1 MNQYLSE
8 AFKSLDSLN
17 EDVFSINEDGLQDLV
32 KFEEEDEDT
41 NIIDIID
48 TEAETYDD
56 LEDSY
61 EGKIIL
67 DCSVCHS
74 KQYKNI
80 EDIIIE
86 GDLANVG
93 EECPFCYTNDGFKV
107 IGQVAPF
114 NKEEIENE
122 KENNPEEPKENK
134 EDTEL
139 KEAVGTL
146 EKPMSKIKGTLGNV
160 LTAHADEL
168 AQVYDAQ
175 SAIALLDRLEP
186 EIDQKDYLKKVKFE
200 IMRAP
205 RKAVNHLYNII
216 LKGDG
221 MGTKMESIFSKK
233 PTKETIINPLDLKK
247 GDLVIGM
254 YRDDGDDEFNNDP
267 SSTFQKPRKVKNVRT
282 YKDGDTD
289 MVDVQF
295 TDGNMAIPSDIYARM
310 LVKENLEESVNNINV
325 ETDDSIVNVA
335 TEDDGKVTIT
345 TEPKSTEVEAGDEV
359 IAPIEPEIQNEISD
373 NVANG
378 AEIEI
383 DVDEFDEE
391 SFDELGESYLKKI
404 YENIDTYKT
413 SQVSLDNNTLKVEGV
428 IKFKS
433 GNAKKTSFLFEARTA
448 TKTGK
453 VKFIGENTQI
463 TKGKKAFTITG
474 NIKDRKFLSESLTYN
489 YGAKTPNG
497 KTKRLYG
504 TIKM

>member
-1 MNQYLSE
+1 MSQYLSE

-17 EDVFSINEDGLQDLV
+17 EDVFSVDENGLQDLV

-48 TEAETYDD
+48 AEAETYDD

-67 DCSVCHS
+67 DCSICHS

-80 EDIIIE
+80 EDVIIE
-86 GDLANVG
+86 GELANVG

-114 NKEEIENE
+114 NKEEVKDVEIDTEE
-122 KENNPEEPKENK
+122 TEPEDTK
-134 EDTEL
+134 EDTAKDKEEDKL
-139 KEAVGTL
+139 EEAVGTL
-146 EKPMSKIKGTLGNV
+146 ERPMSKIEGTLGNV

-168 AQVYDAQ
+168 SKVYDAQ
-175 SAIALLDRLEP
+175 SAITLLDKLEP
-186 EIDQKDYLKKVKFE
+186 EISQKDYLKNVKFD

-205 RKAVNHLYNII
+205 RKAVNYLYNII

-221 MGTKMESIFSKK
+221 MGRENESL
-233 PTKETIINPLDLKK
+233 KESQPITED
-247 GDLVIGM
+247 
-254 YRDDGDDEFNNDP
+254 
-267 SSTFQKPRKVKNVRT
+267 
-282 YKDGDTD
+282 
-289 MVDVQF
+289 
-295 TDGNMAIPSDIYARM
+295 
-310 LVKENLEESVNNINV
+310 VNNVNV
-325 ETDDSIVNVA
+325 ETDEDIINVS
-335 TEDDGKVTIT
+335 TDDNGKVTVT
-345 TEPKSTEVEAGDEV
+345 TEPKTAEVEVGEEI
-359 IAPIEPEIQNEISD
+359 IAPLEPEVQNEIKD

-378 AEIEI
+378 DEIEI

-404 YENIDTYKT
+404 YENVDTYKT

-433 GNAKKTSFLFEARTA
+433 GNTKKTSFLFEARTA
-448 TKTGK
+448 TKTGM

-463 TKGKKAFTITG
+463 TKGKKAFIITG
-474 NIKDRKFLSESLTYN
+474 NINNKKFLSESLTYN
-489 YGAKTPNG
+489 YGAKTPEG

-504 TIKM
+504 TIKK